1 MEKAEA
7 DQLARLSS
15 LSCGVGVVF
24 FGARRRFRGICW
36 NHKGE
41 DGPHSGAT
49 VLRAE
54 SGWKNKER
62 FAEDIS
68 ICLDAFLSALRRNS
82 DAAWAIQNLDQTLLH
97 QLFARG
103 DIDTLLI
110 ELTTK
115 SCFFIRS

>member
-15 LSCGVGVVF
+15 LSSVELETVF

-49 VLRAE
+49 VLRRE
-54 SGWKNKER
+54 SGWKNEER
-62 FAEDIS
+62 FAEDVS
-68 ICLDAFLSALRRNS
+68 ICLDALSALRRNS
-82 DAAWAIQNLDQTLLH
+82 DAAWAIKDLDQT
-97 QLFARG
+97 
-103 DIDTLLI
+103 
-110 ELTTK
+110 
-115 SCFFIRS
+115 

>member
-15 LSCGVGVVF
+15 LFPVVLETFF

-41 DGPHSGAT
+41 DGPHSRAT
-49 VLRAE
+49 VLRPE

-68 ICLDAFLSALRRNS
+68 ICLDALSALRRNS
-82 DAAWAIQNLDQTLLH
+82 DAAWAMKILDRT
-97 QLFARG
+97 
-103 DIDTLLI
+103 
-110 ELTTK
+110 
-115 SCFFIRS
+115 

>member
-15 LSCGVGVVF
+15 LFCRVGDVFF

-49 VLRAE
+49 VLRPE

-68 ICLDAFLSALRRNS
+68 ICLDALSLQRRKS
-82 DAAWAIQNLDQTLLH
+82 DAAGATKDLDQ
-97 QLFARG
+97 
-103 DIDTLLI
+103 I
-110 ELTTK
+110 
-115 SCFFIRS
+115 

>member
-15 LSCGVGVVF
+15 LFPVELETFF

-41 DGPHSGAT
+41 DGPHSRAT
-49 VLRAE
+49 VLRPE

-68 ICLDAFLSALRRNS
+68 ICLDALSALRRNS
-82 DAAWAIQNLDQTLLH
+82 DAAWAMKILDRT
-97 QLFARG
+97 
-103 DIDTLLI
+103 
-110 ELTTK
+110 
-115 SCFFIRS
+115 